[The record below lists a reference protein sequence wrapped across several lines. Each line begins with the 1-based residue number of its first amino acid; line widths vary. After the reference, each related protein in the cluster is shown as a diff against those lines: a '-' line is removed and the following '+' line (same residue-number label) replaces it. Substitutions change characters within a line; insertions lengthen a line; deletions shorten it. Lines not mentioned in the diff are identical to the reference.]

1 MQEAAL
7 LGDIFSRQREFVTD
21 IRLFRGK
28 RRKMTVNGVPAKN
41 SAALSDVLHTV
52 FLRRRICF

>member
-1 MQEAAL
+1 
-7 LGDIFSRQREFVTD
+7 
-21 IRLFRGK
+21 
-28 RRKMTVNGVPAKN
+28 MTVNGVPAKN